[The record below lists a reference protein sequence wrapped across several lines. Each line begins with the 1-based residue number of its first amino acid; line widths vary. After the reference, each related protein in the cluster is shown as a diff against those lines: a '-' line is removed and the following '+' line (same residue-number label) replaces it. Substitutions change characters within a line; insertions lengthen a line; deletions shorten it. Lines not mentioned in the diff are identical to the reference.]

1 MYNKSVIYQ
10 ISVTVLEFTL
20 YDYIEILE
28 GISVTVGCIV
38 SWFFQMLFFET
49 FLLEGLKQYAFDKT
63 QTQFLTE
70 VGG

>member
-1 MYNKSVIYQ
+1 MSVLRFTSCVLLISKFISKLIKLFVLQYLYNKSVIYQ

-38 SWFFQMLFFET
+38 T
-49 FLLEGLKQYAFDKT
+49 
-63 QTQFLTE
+63 
-70 VGG
+70 